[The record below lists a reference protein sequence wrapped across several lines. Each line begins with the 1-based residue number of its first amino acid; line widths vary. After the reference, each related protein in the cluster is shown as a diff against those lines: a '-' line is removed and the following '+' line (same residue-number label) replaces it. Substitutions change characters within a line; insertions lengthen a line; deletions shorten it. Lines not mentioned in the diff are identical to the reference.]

1 MIYAHNIELNT
12 DELVAV
18 LDCINNRIE
27 DLEVCIAMEGEAG
40 ADWAQDEIESLE
52 ALVAKVAG
60 PLNGEQ
66 I

>member
-1 MIYAHNIELNT
+1 
-12 DELVAV
+12 
-18 LDCINNRIE
+18 
-27 DLEVCIAMEGEAG
+27 MEGEAG

-66 I
+66 V

>member
-1 MIYAHNIELNT
+1 MIYAHNLELNT

-27 DLEVCIAMEGEAG
+27 DLENCIAMEGEAG

-66 I
+66 V